1 MNKKFVGISIVFM
14 LMIVPVTAAIAT
26 DSGDI
31 STPVDVVESD
41 SDVGCL
47 DDVTHLNE
55 GFEDG
60 VMPPDGWEVIDT
72 NPTKNW
78 EIVHIDTL
86 PDYVHSGDYAARVK
100 NDFANE
106 QDEWLISP
114 EVEFAGGIVNLTF
127 WAYSKTSPPPTTV
140 EVHVMNDQF
149 DDVVWDMIV
158 NESWESYEY
167 RQVSID
173 LTSYNQETAKIA
185 WRYVGQAGMKFGLDD
200 IMVWTGPPII
210 PPELEIGNITGGWAG
225 FDKGAKVSAEI
236 MNIAPENAEDAKD
249 VEWSISVTGNGLL
262 QKINESNNGTIP
274 VIVPGGV
281 EIVELI
287 AGHHFVKV
295 NITVTAY
302 EPHWDI
308 FVSKSVDGLFLI
320 FFILILKE
328 G

>member
-200 IMVWTGPPII
+200 ILLFEGPPPDPCDIK
-210 PPELEIGNITGGWAG
+210 IGEITGGG
-225 FDKGAKVSAEI
+225 KLLQGGMLDIEI
-236 MNIAPENAEDAKD
+236 KNEGLGDATNVKW
-249 VEWSISVTGNGLL
+249 EVTVKGNGIL
-262 QKINESNNGTIP
+262 KKMNVSENDTIP
-274 VIVPGGV
+274 
-281 EIVELI
+281 LI
-287 AGHHFVKV
+287 ASGGLELVHLDLEPIFAKLD
-295 NITVTAY
+295 ITVTAS
-302 EPHWDI
+302 ENLFHTSD
-308 FVSKSVDGLFLI
+308 SKNATAFSFLFWVI
-320 FFILILKE
+320 ILSQD
-328 G
+328 